1 MRETERE
8 VERNLDGG
16 PDCRRRQRAPLTG
29 AEAEAQRQSNEPM
42 TASTMLIC
50 KKENTERKT
59 EIKIKERETEKESE
73 RKKSEIP

>member
-1 MRETERE
+1 MREGRTA
-8 VERNLDGG
+8 
-16 PDCRRRQRAPLTG
+16 QRG
-29 AEAEAQRQSNEPM
+29 NEHRSSEQRQSDESM

>member
-1 MRETERE
+1 MRKSQRE
-8 VERNLDGG
+8 KRAKYFDEGSEGALSSEH
-16 PDCRRRQRAPLTG
+16 RAP
-29 AEAEAQRQSNEPM
+29 EQRQSDEPM
-42 TASTMLIC
+42 TASTMSIC